1 MKDKRQRQ
9 TFAWPYA
16 AVYADP
22 NFAASLLQAAATSVA
37 MPYGYAPNPMLPQMP
52 VMPTQMQQTA
62 AVAAYSYGYRYAQYP
77 IPQRSNTNAVPH
89 AHQIPP
95 NLTHTAGYPV
105 LNNMTQG
112 YTPLSIPKVQTPPS
126 ELMESPTSPES
137 SLSLSP
143 LSLASGKM
151 NSPHK
156 ENNAHH
162 GLLMTAPAR
171 ENKHELNHH
180 QHSHHHHQHQHQH
193 HNQIHLQSTNYE
205 QTTIVKSEKPK
216 LFKPYKSEE

>member
-52 VMPTQMQQTA
+52 VMPTQMQQSA

-77 IPQRSNTNAVPH
+77 IPPRSSANGVPHAPH
-89 AHQIPP
+89 AHQIPQ
-95 NLTHTAGYPV
+95 NLSHNPAYPV
-105 LNNMTQG
+105 LNSMGQG

-151 NSPHK
+151 NSPIK
-156 ENNAHH
+156 ESNAHH
-162 GLLMTAPAR
+162 GLLMTAP
-171 ENKHELNHH
+171 ENNNHH
-180 QHSHHHHQHQHQH
+180 TSHQHQHTSH
-193 HNQIHLQSTNYE
+193 HIHHQTNYE

>member
-22 NFAASLLQAAATSVA
+22 NFAASLLQAAASSVA

-52 VMPTQMQQTA
+52 VMPSQMQQSA

-77 IPQRSNTNAVPH
+77 IPPRSSANTLPHVPH
-89 AHQIPP
+89 AHQIPQ
-95 NLTHTAGYPV
+95 NLTHNPAYAG
-105 LNNMTQG
+105 LNASQG

-126 ELMESPTSPES
+126 ELMESPNSPES

-143 LSLASGKM
+143 LSMASGKM
-151 NSPHK
+151 SSPIK
-156 ENNAHH
+156 ESH
-162 GLLMTAPAR
+162 GLLMTAP
-171 ENKHELNHH
+171 ENNNHH
-180 QHSHHHHQHQHQH
+180 TSHHHQHQHHIH
-193 HNQIHLQSTNYE
+193 HQPNYE
-205 QTTIVKSEKPK
+205 QTTLVKMEKPK